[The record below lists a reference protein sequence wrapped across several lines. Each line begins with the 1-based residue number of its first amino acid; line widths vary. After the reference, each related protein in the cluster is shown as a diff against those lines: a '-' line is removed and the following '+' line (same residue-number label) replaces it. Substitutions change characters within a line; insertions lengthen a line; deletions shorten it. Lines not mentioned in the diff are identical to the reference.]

1 MRARPRVA
9 LATSA
14 GFPGLHVDERLVLEP
29 LARLGVDAV
38 AARWDD
44 EAVDWAAYDLV
55 VVRSTWDY
63 TLRREDFLAWAASVP
78 RLANPAEVLAW
89 NTDKRYLAALAA
101 AGVPVVPT
109 AFVAPG
115 AAYAVPLGEHVVKP
129 TVSAGARDTRRFRA
143 GEDSTGH
150 ARALLDADRT
160 VMVQPYQ
167 AAIDTAGETALLFFL
182 GEHSHAAR
190 KAPVLVPDLGSP
202 DDVEITPRPAT
213 PAELEVARAALAAV
227 PHDGPLLYARVDL
240 VPGPDGAPLLME
252 LEVTEPS
259 LFLATSPTAPERFAQ
274 AVASTAGA
282 RRSSR

>member
-1 MRARPRVA
+1 MRARPRVG

-29 LARLGVDAV
+29 LARLGVDAEAV
-38 AARWDD
+38 RWDD
-44 EAVDWAAYDLV
+44 EVVDWAAYDLV

-63 TLRREDFLAWAASVP
+63 TLRHEDFLAWAASVP
-78 RLANPAEVLAW
+78 RLANPAAVLAW
-89 NTDKRYLAALAA
+89 NTDKRYLAELTA

-115 AAYAVPLGEHVVKP
+115 EAYEVPGHEHVVKP
-129 TVSAGARDTRRFRA
+129 TVSAGARDTRRFAA

-150 ARALLDADRT
+150 ARGLLEAGRT

-167 AAIDTAGETALLFFL
+167 QAVDAAGETALLFFL

-190 KAPVLVPDLGSP
+190 KAPVLVPTLSNP
-202 DDVEITPRPAT
+202 HDVEIAPREAS

-227 PHDGPLLYARVDL
+227 PHDGPLLYARVDV

-259 LFLATSPTAPERFAQ
+259 LFLTQSPGAADRFAA
-274 AVASTAGA
+274 AVARAV
-282 RRSSR
+282 RS